1 MTARKKSKETARADS
16 GPSELAERLRYSQL
30 QQEDLS
36 LLAELR
42 KPFEAAVPGVVE
54 RFYGHLLTFEPLRQL
69 LSTDDTVER
78 LRGFQR
84 DYLLSLTDGKYDQG
98 VLEHRLRIGEV
109 HEKIGLTPQ
118 WYLGAY
124 CILVDLLTPVVNE
137 HFEADPDKAARAV
150 RALVKIMNLDAQAVL
165 EAYFE
170 SRQRKAV
177 ERSERLAAI
186 GELSASIAH
195 EVRNPLAGMKGALQV
210 LRKDMQLDESKR
222 EVMDELLAQIVRL
235 ENLVRDLLTFAR
247 PNPLS
252 LQPVDLQVI
261 LDRCLRLLQ
270 EGIEDSGI
278 TVRRTYGP
286 DSTPLMADPLQ
297 MEQVCLNLIGNAV
310 QAMSG
315 GGVLDICTRFTE
327 ESVEMLFGDTGIGI
341 APADLSLIFQPFHTT
356 KHRGSG
362 LGLSIVKKIVEAHG
376 GTIRVESKL
385 DEGTTVNVTL
395 PRTEVK

>member
-1 MTARKKSKETARADS
+1 MTTQEEHKDAAGVDS
-16 GPSELAERLRYSQL
+16 GPGGLAERLRYGQL
-30 QQEDLS
+30 GPEDLS

-69 LSTDDTVER
+69 LSSDEIVER
-78 LRGFQR
+78 LRVFQR
-84 DYLLSLTDGKYDQG
+84 DYLLSLTDGKYDQA
-98 VLEHRLRIGEV
+98 VLERRLRIGEV
-109 HEKIGLTPQ
+109 HEKIGLAPQ

-124 CILVDLLTPVVNE
+124 CILVDLLTPVVND
-137 HFEADPDKAARAV
+137 HFQADPAKAARAV
-150 RALVKIMNLDAQAVL
+150 RALVKIMNLDAQVVL
-165 EAYFE
+165 EAYFD

-177 ERSERLAAI
+177 ERSERLAAV

-210 LRKDMQLDESKR
+210 LRKDMELDESKR

-252 LQPVDLQVI
+252 LQPVDLHAI

-297 MEQVCLNLIGNAV
+297 MEQVFLNLLGNAV

-315 GGVLDICTRFTE
+315 GGVLDIRTRFSE
-327 ESVEMLFGDTGIGI
+327 DSVEMLFGDTGNGI
-341 APADLSLIFQPFHTT
+341 APADLPLIFQPFHTT

-362 LGLSIVKKIVEAHG
+362 LGLSIVKKIVEAHD
-376 GTIRVESKL
+376 GTIRVESVL
-385 DEGTTVNVTL
+385 GEGTTAHVTL

>member
-1 MTARKKSKETARADS
+1 MTARKKTKKRRRADG
-16 GPSELAERLRYSQL
+16 GPAELAERLRYAQL
-30 QQEDLS
+30 EQEDLE

-42 KPFEAAVPGVVE
+42 EPFEAAVPEVVD
-54 RFYGHLLTFEPLRQL
+54 RFYAHLLTFEPLRQF
-69 LSTDDTVER
+69 LSTGDTVDR
-78 LRGFQR
+78 LKGFQQ
-84 DYLLSLTDGKYDQG
+84 DYLLSLTHGKYDQE
-98 VLEHRLRIGEV
+98 VLENRLRIGEL
-109 HEKIGLTPQ
+109 HEQSGLAPQ

-124 CILVDLLTPVVNE
+124 CVLVDLLAPVVHE
-137 HFEADPDKAARAV
+137 HLDADRRKASRAV
-150 RALVKIMNLDAQAVL
+150 RTLVKIMNLDAQVVL

-210 LRKDMQLDESKR
+210 LRKDMQLDESKK

-247 PNPLS
+247 PNPLN
-252 LQPVDLQVI
+252 LQPVDLQVT
-261 LDRCLRLLQ
+261 LDRSLRLLQ
-270 EGIEDSGI
+270 ESIEDSGI

-286 DSTPLMADPLQ
+286 NSTPLMADPLQ
-297 MEQVCLNLIGNAV
+297 MEQVFLNLIGNAV

-385 DEGTTVNVTL
+385 DEGTTASVTL
-395 PRTEVK
+395 PRIEVK